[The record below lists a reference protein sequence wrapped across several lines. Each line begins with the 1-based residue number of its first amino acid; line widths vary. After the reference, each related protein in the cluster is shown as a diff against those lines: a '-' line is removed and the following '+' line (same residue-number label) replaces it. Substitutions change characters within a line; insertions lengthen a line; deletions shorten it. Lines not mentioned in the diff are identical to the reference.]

1 MRKDDGVVRNLYRL
15 IRDFSEEMKKQNISA
30 FAASTAFFLFLS
42 LVPMLIVI
50 CTVIPLTPLT
60 QENLMTA
67 VIEIT
72 PDIADALVVKL
83 ISEIYEQSTGLLSI
97 AAVTTLWSAGKGVL
111 ALMRGLNAIN
121 DTMEHRNY
129 IVIRLI
135 SSMYTVVMLIAT
147 ILSLFVMVFGNQ
159 MVDLILYKIPQ
170 LRTLFSFLMNFRFL
184 AIWFVLTILFSV
196 IYAYVPDKKLKFKD
210 QIPGAS
216 FAAVIWS
223 MYSWG
228 FSVFVRRSNS
238 YTVYGSL
245 SIIIIIMVWM
255 YACMYLIM
263 VGAYINRYLEE
274 ENLLDI

>member
-1 MRKDDGVVRNLYRL
+1 
-15 IRDFSEEMKKQNISA
+15 
-30 FAASTAFFLFLS
+30 
-42 LVPMLIVI
+42 
-50 CTVIPLTPLT
+50 
-60 QENLMTA
+60 
-67 VIEIT
+67 
-72 PDIADALVVKL
+72 
-83 ISEIYEQSTGLLSI
+83 
-97 AAVTTLWSAGKGVL
+97 
-111 ALMRGLNAIN
+111 
-121 DTMEHRNY
+121 
-129 IVIRLI
+129 
-135 SSMYTVVMLIAT
+135 
-147 ILSLFVMVFGNQ
+147 MVFGNQ